1 MSVTVD
7 RPSSLDRT
15 RFFIDGTW
23 IDPVRTE
30 LRDQIEAATG
40 ERIGVAALGSEADI
54 DAAVRAA
61 RRALDEGPWGRTTAA
76 ERATVLR
83 AFADALDARAGD
95 TATLVSRENG
105 MILGLSQALNGGAPG
120 ALLRMYADIVENLPL
135 ESVRPSQAG
144 STIVRRVPVGVVG
157 AIAPWNFPQ
166 ALAMFKI
173 APALAA
179 GCTVVLKPSPETA
192 LDSYVFADAAQEAGL
207 PPGVLNIVLGDRDAG
222 AALVSHPLVDKIAFT
237 GSTEA
242 GRIIGQECGRL
253 LRRSTLELGGKSAAI
268 VLEDA
273 NLETFLAGLDNA
285 SFLNNSQTCTTQ
297 SRILIAR
304 SRYDEVVDAVANF
317 ADSYTLGDPLD
328 PSVTMGPMATPTHRD
343 KVLGYIDIAKN
354 SNARL
359 VTGGGRPD
367 GLDQGWFVQPT
378 VFADVDNSDRLARE
392 EVFGPVMALIPFEG
406 DDEAVRMA
414 NDSNYGLGGSVWS
427 VDEDRAL
434 GVARQVRTGTIGLNY
449 YTLDLGAPFGGFK
462 DSGLGRELGP
472 EGLDPYLEYQS
483 VYASTRYL
491 ESTTSAGAARNATAS
506 SPAEVV
512 AAYFAGV
519 AAGDAA
525 AVADLF
531 APDALLHN
539 AAGTLSGAEAIGR
552 MYEGGLKAGKMIPS
566 PRTPVVDG
574 ENVSVEIDLNANGSQ
589 IVLGDFFT
597 VRDGKITRLAIYSL
611 TPDGGRL
618 LNDVGVDPSS
628 RTP

>member
-15 RFFIDGTW
+15 RFFIDGEW
-23 IDPVRTE
+23 VDPVRIE

-40 ERIGVAALGSEADI
+40 ERLGVAALAGEADI
-54 DAAVRAA
+54 DRAVRAA

-105 MILGLSQALNGGAPG
+105 MILGLSHALNGGAPG
-120 ALLRMYADIVENLPL
+120 ALLRMYADIVEALPL

-144 STIVRRVPVGVVG
+144 STIVRRLPVGVVG

-192 LDSYVFADAAQEAGL
+192 LDSYVFADAALEAGL
-207 PPGVLNIVLGDRDAG
+207 PAGVLNIVLGDRDAG

-273 NLETFLAGLDNA
+273 DIDTVLAGLDNA

-297 SRILIAR
+297 SRILVAR
-304 SRYDEVVDAVANF
+304 SRYEEVVEAIGHF
-317 ADSYTLGDPLD
+317 ADSYVLGDPLD
-328 PSVTMGPMATPTHRD
+328 AATTMGPMATSGHRD

-354 SNARL
+354 SGARL
-359 VTGGGRPD
+359 VAGGERPAH
-367 GLDQGWFVQPT
+367 LDRGWFVQPT
-378 VFADVDNSDRLARE
+378 VFADVDNGDRLARE
-392 EVFGPVMALIPFEG
+392 EVFGPVMALIPFE
-406 DDEAVRMA
+406 DDADAVRMA

-427 VDEDRAL
+427 ADEDRAL
-434 GVARQVRTGTIGLNY
+434 AVARQVRTGTIGLNY

-472 EGLDPYLEYQS
+472 EGINAYLEYQS

-491 ESTTSAGAARNATAS
+491 
-506 SPAEVV
+506 
-512 AAYFAGV
+512 
-519 AAGDAA
+519 DA
-525 AVADLF
+525 
-531 APDALLHN
+531 
-539 AAGTLSGAEAIGR
+539 
-552 MYEGGLKAGKMIPS
+552 
-566 PRTPVVDG
+566 
-574 ENVSVEIDLNANGSQ
+574 
-589 IVLGDFFT
+589 
-597 VRDGKITRLAIYSL
+597 
-611 TPDGGRL
+611 
-618 LNDVGVDPSS
+618 
-628 RTP
+628 